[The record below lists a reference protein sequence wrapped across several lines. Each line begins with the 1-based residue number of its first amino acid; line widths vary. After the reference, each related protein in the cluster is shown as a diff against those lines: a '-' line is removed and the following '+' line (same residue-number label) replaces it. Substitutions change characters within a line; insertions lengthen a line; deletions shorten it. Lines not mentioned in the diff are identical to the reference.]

1 MMPTF
6 MGPSLRPGLAAG
18 IDAAP
23 TARCEDGR
31 MVARW
36 MAGLAVAVLA
46 ALGACGGGSEARPA
60 QHGASVAR
68 AARAQ
73 PSAPSL
79 RDHLAAL
86 QRIASAHGGTRAAG
100 TPGDT
105 ATAEYLQERLRA
117 AGLRVRTQRVTF
129 PFTAERTPPQVTRVD
144 GPDRRLRPNRDVRT
158 QLYSGPADVEA
169 RVRAIQVRPG
179 RTTASGC
186 RPGAFAALRPGE
198 IALVQRGV
206 CTLRRKAL
214 NAQRAGAAAVLI
226 LNDGVGGRT
235 GPFAGTLG
243 GPGARIA
250 VLGLSSQAGA
260 ALARASRPRLRVR
273 VRSVSETRTTHNV
286 IAELGDPTP
295 RRIVMAG
302 AHIDSVP
309 AGPGIN
315 DNGSGTSAVLDSAEA
330 LARTRLPDGVQL
342 RFGFWGAEELGL
354 FGSRH
359 YVAGLDR
366 AARRAH
372 AAYLNLDMVGTP
384 GGSRGVYVGTDPAGR
399 RIERLLRVALGGRIR
414 PERLGGSSDHAS
426 FRRAGI
432 PVGGLFT
439 GLDRCYH
446 RRCDTLRNVD
456 VGLAEQM
463 ARALR
468 SALRALIR
476 S

>member
-1 MMPTF
+1 
-6 MGPSLRPGLAAG
+6 
-18 IDAAP
+18 
-23 TARCEDGR
+23 

-36 MAGLAVAVLA
+36 MAGVALVALAG
-46 ALGACGGGSEARPA
+46 LGACGGGGSDARQAPA
-60 QHGASVAR
+60 TD
-68 AARAQ
+68 
-73 PSAPSL
+73 PTL
-79 RDHLAAL
+79 REHLAAL
-86 QRIASAHGGTRAAG
+86 QRIASVHGGTRAAG

-105 ATAEYLQERLRA
+105 ATAGYLQERLRA

-129 PFTAERTPPQVTRVD
+129 PFTEEPSPPQVTRVD

-186 RPGAFAALRPGE
+186 RPSAFAALRRGE

-206 CTLRRKAL
+206 CTLRRKGL

-226 LNDGVGGRT
+226 LNDGVGART
-235 GPFAGTLG
+235 GAFPGTLG
-243 GPGARIA
+243 GPGVRIA
-250 VLGLSSQAGA
+250 VLGLSTRAGA
-260 ALARASRPRLRVR
+260 ALARASRPRLRLR
-273 VRSVSETRTTHNV
+273 VRAVSETRSTHNV

-295 RRIVMAG
+295 RRIVMVG
-302 AHIDSVP
+302 AHLDSV
-309 AGPGIN
+309 AEGPGIN

-330 LARTRLPDGVQL
+330 LAQTSLPDGVQL

-384 GGSRGVYVGTDPAGR
+384 GGSRGVYVGTDSAGR
-399 RIERLLRVALGGRIR
+399 RIERLLRVALGGGIR
-414 PERLGGSSDHAS
+414 PERLGGSSDHAP

-456 VGLAEQM
+456 VGLAEEM

>member
-1 MMPTF
+1 MPGWRRGGWRARRWWRSRGS
-6 MGPSLRPGLAAG
+6 GPAAAE
-18 IDAAP
+18 AA
-23 TARCEDGR
+23 R
-31 MVARW
+31 
-36 MAGLAVAVLA
+36 
-46 ALGACGGGSEARPA
+46 ARPA
-60 QHGASVAR
+60 Q
-68 AARAQ
+68 
-73 PSAPSL
+73 APDPTL
-79 RDHLAAL
+79 REHLAAL
-86 QRIASAHGGTRAAG
+86 QQIASAHGGTRAAG

-105 ATAEYLQERLRA
+105 ATADYLQGRLRA

-129 PFTAERTPPQVTRVD
+129 PFTEERAPPQVTRVD
-144 GPDRRLRPNRDVRT
+144 GPDRRLAPNRDVRT
-158 QLYSGPADVEA
+158 LLYSGPADVEA
-169 RVRAIQVRPG
+169 RMRAIQVRPG

-186 RPGAFAALRPGE
+186 RPGAFTALRRGE

-214 NAQRAGAAAVLI
+214 NAQRAGTAAVLI

-235 GPFAGTLG
+235 RPFAGTLG
-243 GPGARIA
+243 GPGARVA
-250 VLGLSSQAGA
+250 VLGLSTRAGA
-260 ALARASRPRLRVR
+260 ALARTSSPRLRVR
-273 VRSVSETRTTHNV
+273 VRAVSETRSTRNV

-302 AHIDSVP
+302 AHLDSVP
-309 AGPGIN
+309 EGPGLN
-315 DNGSGTSAVLDSAEA
+315 DDGSGTSAVLDSAEA
-330 LARTRLPDGVQL
+330 LARTPLPDGVQL

-366 AARRAH
+366 AARRSH

-384 GGSRGVYVGTDPAGR
+384 DGSRGVYVGTDAAGR
-399 RIERLLRVALGGRIR
+399 RIERLLRRALGGKIR
-414 PERLGGSSDHAS
+414 PERLGGSSDHAP

-456 VGLAEQM
+456 VGLTEEM

-468 SALRALIR
+468 STLRALIR

>member
-1 MMPTF
+1 
-6 MGPSLRPGLAAG
+6 
-18 IDAAP
+18 
-23 TARCEDGR
+23 
-31 MVARW
+31 MVARS
-36 MAGLAVAVLA
+36 MAGVAVAALA
-46 ALGACGGGSEARPA
+46 ALGACGGGSGEARQSP
-60 QHGASVAR
+60 GTD
-68 AARAQ
+68 
-73 PSAPSL
+73 PTL
-79 RDHLAAL
+79 REHLAAL

-105 ATAEYLQERLRA
+105 ATADYLQGRLRA

-129 PFTAERTPPQVTRVD
+129 PFTEERSPPRVTRVD

-158 QLYSGPADVEA
+158 QLYSGPADAEA

-179 RTTASGC
+179 KTTASGC
-186 RPGAFAALRPGE
+186 RASAFAALRRGE

-214 NAQRAGAAAVLI
+214 NGQRAGAAAVLI

-235 GPFAGTLG
+235 GPFPGTLG
-243 GPGARIA
+243 GPGIRIA
-250 VLGLSSQAGA
+250 VLGLSARAGA
-260 ALARASRPRLRVR
+260 ALARASRPRLRLR
-273 VRSVSETRTTHNV
+273 VRAVSETRTTHNV
-286 IAELGDPTP
+286 IAELGDPRP

-302 AHIDSVP
+302 GHLDSVP
-309 AGPGIN
+309 EGPGIN

-330 LARTRLPDGVQL
+330 LARTSLPDGVQL

-372 AAYLNLDMVGTP
+372 AAYVNLDMVGTP
-384 GGSRGVYVGTDPAGR
+384 GGSRGVYVGTGAAGR

-414 PERLGGSSDHAS
+414 PERLGGSSDHAP

-456 VGLAEQM
+456 VGLAEEM